1 MANTEFLF
9 FVNESNNSLYL
20 MDKTVYPV
28 QINSTM
34 YSRSDIALAMV
45 YSYNNFVTKHVVL
58 GNSLGNL
65 IASNTDIGKFRI
77 YVIPLFAAGPYAKQQ
92 VVCKDDV
99 FYVSVIDNNYTTP
112 TATNDKWITLTTGNA
127 ETHLEN
133 SMAAKNPFMRVD
145 LICDI
150 PELEP
155 FVLKKLE
162 NNTYEIM
169 NSFPD
174 VNSINAIALYD
185 YEGAAIEML
194 SGGII
199 VPDDGVYKL
208 VISYNMNVGEET
220 GDGGSDGDTSTRTFV
235 SSQYATLIITHVDS
249 IECCYKKM
257 IQSLY
262 CKGSDYCVDGDCF
275 AQREV
280 TFRIN
285 ELSNLYFMLFHNM
298 AVSRMKFYYLLDDSA
313 EKIKYV
319 QEVGRILKIAKIIR
333 DNCKESMCHG

>member
-1 MANTEFLF
+1 MNTDFLF
-9 FVNESNNSLYL
+9 FVSEADNSLYL
-20 MDKTVYPV
+20 MDKTVYPIR
-28 QINSTM
+28 INGTD
-34 YSRSDIALAMV
+34 YYRNDIAIAMI
-45 YSYNNFVTKHVVL
+45 YSYDNFVTKNVVL
-58 GNSLGNL
+58 GNSLGS
-65 IASNTDIGKFRI
+65 IKASNADIGKFRLYI
-77 YVIPLFAAGPYAKQQ
+77 VPMFEAGPYANKQ
-92 VVCKDDV
+92 VVCKDDI
-99 FYVSVIDNNYTTP
+99 FYVSAIHNNYTAPTP
-112 TATNDKWITLTTGNA
+112 TNDKWVMLNTGNA

-133 SMAAKNPFMRVD
+133 SMDAKNPHKRVD

-150 PELEP
+150 PELEH

-162 NNTYEIM
+162 NNTYEII

-174 VNSINAIALYD
+174 INTINEIALYD

-208 VISYNMNVGEET
+208 VISYNANAAVES
-220 GDGGSDGDTSTRTFV
+220 GDDTSGGGTSTRSFI

-275 AQREV
+275 AQREM

-298 AVSRMKFYYLLDDSA
+298 AVSRMKFYYLLTDSS

-333 DNCKESMCHG
+333 DNCKENMCHG